1 VAPLRSVGC
10 RPGFQRIW
18 THKRRN
24 MFPDTESGQMRTQM
38 VPLLSVINQGAAK
51 THRRCSGVSCAVTR
65 RQPTMQ
71 PDSSTPM
78 SIGASRA
85 WRPASHPPAAA
96 SSAASAIAGSIEP
109 SRRAAPVRISA
120 VEHPSASAARRSPC
134 SRRDGDRGVQAT
146 STQMRLKT
154 SVPFV
159 PPKPNEFFNATSM
172 RISRAVF
179 AQ

>member
-1 VAPLRSVGC
+1 
-10 RPGFQRIW
+10 
-18 THKRRN
+18 
-24 MFPDTESGQMRTQM
+24 MFPGTESGQRRTRK
-38 VPLLSVINQGAAK
+38 VPLFSVINQGAAK
-51 THRRCSGVSCAVTR
+51 THRRCSVVSSMAVSR
-65 RQPTMQ
+65 RAAMQ
-71 PDSSTPM
+71 PESSMPM
-78 SIGASRA
+78 SIGASRDG
-85 WRPASHPPAAA
+85 RPASHPPIAA
-96 SSAASAIAGSIEP
+96 SSAASAAAGSIEP
-109 SRRAAPVRISA
+109 ARNAAPTRTTA
-120 VEHPSASAARRSPC
+120 VEHPSTRATRRSPC

>member
-1 VAPLRSVGC
+1 
-10 RPGFQRIW
+10 
-18 THKRRN
+18 
-24 MFPDTESGQMRTQM
+24 MFPGNESGQMRTHM
-38 VPLLSVINQGAAK
+38 VSLVSVINQGAAK
-51 THRRCSGVSCAVTR
+51 THRRYSVVSGAVVTR
-65 RQPTMQ
+65 RTTMQ
-71 PDSSTPM
+71 PESSTPM

-96 SSAASAIAGSIEP
+96 SSAARAAAGSTVP
-109 SRRAAPVRISA
+109 SRRAAPIRTTA
-120 VEHPSASAARRSPC
+120 VEHPSASAARRSPS

-146 STQMRLKT
+146 STQKRLKT

>member
-1 VAPLRSVGC
+1 
-10 RPGFQRIW
+10 
-18 THKRRN
+18 
-24 MFPDTESGQMRTQM
+24 MFPGTESGQIRTRM
-38 VPLLSVINQGAAK
+38 VPLFSVINQGAAK
-51 THRRCSGVSCAVTR
+51 THRRCSVVSSAVVNR
-65 RQPTMQ
+65 RAAMQ
-71 PDSSTPM
+71 PESSTPM

-85 WRPASHPPAAA
+85 WRPASQPPAAA
-96 SSAASAIAGSIEP
+96 SSAASAAAGSSEP
-109 SRRAAPVRISA
+109 SRKAAPIRTTA
-120 VEHPSASAARRSPC
+120 AEHPSTSAARRSSC